1 MQIADKQNGDGHMT
15 DKPSNEKRKVLGRG
29 LDALLPSRSQSPI
42 VTTGSASVT
51 PMVTRGTG
59 EGSAQ
64 EIAVELIDRNPYQ
77 TRGRHD
83 EEALRELAASIQVA
97 GVIQPIVVR
106 PTSNGRYQ
114 LMAGERRWMA
124 SQRAGKQTIPA
135 VVRQASDEQAM
146 EITIIE
152 NLQREDLNPM
162 EQARA
167 YDRLSREFGLTQ
179 EQIAQRTGKDRPS
192 VANFLR
198 LMKLPAEVQAA
209 MEEGSITFG
218 HGKVLMMLM
227 NEPDQVLA
235 KIARKVLDEGLSVR
249 ATEELV
255 RNLLMGPQA
264 GQEKAALR
272 PKDPN
277 VRQAEF
283 ELQRALGCRVT
294 IKDKNGRGKII
305 LEYANLEDFDRVLE
319 VISRK

>member
-1 MQIADKQNGDGHMT
+1 MQMND
-15 DKPSNEKRKVLGRG
+15 KRKVLGRG
-29 LDALLPSRSQSPI
+29 LDALLPSR
-42 VTTGSASVT
+42 TAGGSAAST
-51 PMVTRGTG
+51 LAPMVTKGNDLG
-59 EGSAQ
+59 GQ

-77 TRGRHD
+77 TRGKQD
-83 EEALRELAASIQVA
+83 EEALNELAASIKVA

-106 PTSNGRYQ
+106 PTSSGRYQ
-114 LMAGERRWMA
+114 LMAGERRWLA
-124 SQRAGKQTIPA
+124 SQRAGKTTIPA
-135 VVRQASDEQAM
+135 IVRQASDEQAM

-198 LMKLPAEVQAA
+198 LMKLPAEVQTAI
-209 MEEGSITFG
+209 EEGSLTFG
-218 HGKVLMMLM
+218 HAKVLMMLM
-227 NEPDQVLA
+227 NEPDHVVA
-235 KIARKVLDEGLSVR
+235 KIARKVLNEDLSVR
-249 ATEELV
+249 ATEDLI
-255 RNLLMGPQA
+255 RNLLMGAPR
-264 GQEKAALR
+264 GQEKAALK

-283 ELQRALGCRVT
+283 ELQRTLGCRVT
-294 IKDKNGRGKII
+294 IKDRGGRGKII

-319 VISRK
+319 IVGRK